1 MIAATNNGI
10 ILNYSVFSIKKNKED
25 ESWYWYYNHL
35 TQWYWII
42 VIFDISILSATLNFV
57 SPFISEGLLIIYSY
71 IKWKAT
77 VSWRLVNLTK
87 YVKYLDDLTLKKK
100 EKIKINYFIQYMKF
114 NHFFFCLFGN
124 SICYY
129 LSISICPSSY
139 RLSDPILFFSTYLFL
154 LKTSFKE
161 LVI

>member
-42 VIFDISILSATLNFV
+42 VIFDISIYQSLYFV

-114 NHFFFCLFGN
+114 NHFFFCLFEN

-154 LKTSFKE
+154 LNISFKE

>member
-42 VIFDISILSATLNFV
+42 VIFDISIYQSLYFV

-114 NHFFFCLFGN
+114 NHFFFCLFEN